1 MAGTKRGRQDEG
13 NPKKFMWLQST
24 KTENVH
30 LLNVNK
36 VVRKNSKVTKTNK
49 LGCISA
55 KKGKERVE
63 LMSATFVEDDFKV
76 IEMEA
81 EEGRTKFASED
92 EQKGSYN
99 VRESDSGSEIELSRE
114 LQENNN
120 AAIVVHKWQVQ
131 QREKER
137 EEK

>member
-1 MAGTKRGRQDEG
+1 M
-13 NPKKFMWLQST
+13 
-24 KTENVH
+24 H

-49 LGCISA
+49 LGCISV

-63 LMSATFVEDDFKV
+63 LMSATFVEDDQV

-81 EEGRTKFASED
+81 EEGQTKFASED

-120 AAIVVHKWQVQ
+120 AATVVHK
-131 QREKER
+131 
-137 EEK
+137 